1 MTSRE
6 AGLYAGSV
14 MHRRFR
20 PKMHH
25 FKYSVFALLAD
36 VDMLPELGRRLR
48 FFSHNRFNLYSL
60 HDKDFGDGGD
70 LREHLD
76 EMARSAVGPG
86 IVKRFV
92 VLCYPRVFGYVF
104 NPLTVYYGLDAGD
117 RVAVAVYEVSN
128 TFGERHSYVM
138 ATEPDEGGVIRHVCE
153 KVFHVSPFNRV
164 SGRYAFRTALPG
176 ETAAIGIRLDDDNGP
191 LLAAHF
197 AGVRQPMTDRHLL
210 KQFAV
215 TTLLTQKV
223 WLTIRWEALRLW
235 MRGLPVYKKPAPPEA
250 PTSVQKHVRVST
262 PDDLAA

>member
-1 MTSRE
+1 MGIG
-6 AGLYAGSV
+6 AGIYAGSV

-36 VDMLPELGRRLR
+36 VDTLPELGRRLR
-48 FFSHNRFNLYSL
+48 FFSHNRFNLFSL
-60 HDKDFGDGGD
+60 HDKDFGSGGD
-70 LREHLD
+70 LRPHLD
-76 EMARSAVGPG
+76 EMAYSAVGHG

-92 VLCYPRVFGYVF
+92 VLCYPRVLGYVF
-104 NPLTVYYGLDAGD
+104 NPLTVFYGLDAED
-117 RVAVAVYEVSN
+117 RVAVTIYEVSN

-138 ATEPDEGGVIRHVCE
+138 ATEPDNGGVIRHVCE

-176 ETAAIGIRLDDDNGP
+176 ETAAIGIRLDDEDGP

-215 TTLLTQKV
+215 NMFLTHKV

-235 MRGLPVYKKPAPPEA
+235 MRGLPIHRKPVPPA
-250 PTSVQKHVRVST
+250 TQASVQTRAET
-262 PDDLAA
+262 PLSDDIAA